1 MKNSIYCNI
10 DPSDSNMLWD
20 PLFMMEAIANP
31 SAHNFNHSVVG
42 KILNDSAANRYSF
55 VCNVLMDVCVDHR
68 DPERVNDI
76 GILCAELTA
85 YCRSLSAEW
94 LGILKALCCSSN
106 NGNCGFNDLLCNV
119 DVSSACRSTGDEGS
133 RLRRTQGGR
142 CIGFPSA
149 SLLFTSDVKLCSVC
163 DFSQKPA
170 ARSPAASVAI
180 CMSRRSQKMMS

>member
-119 DVSSACRSTGDEGS
+119 DVSFAAPRRRVLAPSPLSTSHSGREMYWVS
-133 RLRRTQGGR
+133 IQRLFFHIRPKTLKCLQ
-142 CIGFPSA
+142 FH
-149 SLLFTSDVKLCSVC
+149 T
-163 DFSQKPA
+163 KPA
-170 ARSPAASVAI
+170 HSLSHH
-180 CMSRRSQKMMS
+180 

>member
-119 DVSSACRSTGDEGS
+119 DVSSCRSTGRRGLAPSPNAGREMYWISIWRPPLHIRREALS
-133 RLRRTQGGR
+133 RPRFSHKTRPLG
-142 CIGFPSA
+142 PPP
-149 SLLFTSDVKLCSVC
+149 LLSRSV
-163 DFSQKPA
+163 
-170 ARSPAASVAI
+170 
-180 CMSRRSQKMMS
+180 

>member
-1 MKNSIYCNI
+1 MPDFLPFFSSSEFCSKVKNSIYCNI

-20 PLFMMEAIANP
+20 PVFMMEAIANP
-31 SAHNFNHSVVG
+31 SAHNFNHSMVG
-42 KILNDSAANRYSF
+42 KILNDSPANRYSF

-68 DPERVNDI
+68 DPERWVDLVRCHVSDSVGCSSLLSVRLQLYVLFSPVRVNDI

-119 DVSSACRSTGDEGS
+119 DVSC
-133 RLRRTQGGR
+133 
-142 CIGFPSA
+142 
-149 SLLFTSDVKLCSVC
+149 VY
-163 DFSQKPA
+163 
-170 ARSPAASVAI
+170 
-180 CMSRRSQKMMS
+180 

>member
-1 MKNSIYCNI
+1 MREQQLHVPSSRSLCIRADLTQLPPPLSEFCSKVKNSIYCNI

-119 DVSSACRSTGDEGS
+119 DVSSAGRRETRARAFAERRAGDV
-133 RLRRTQGGR
+133 L
-142 CIGFPSA
+142 
-149 SLLFTSDVKLCSVC
+149 
-163 DFSQKPA
+163 DFDL
-170 ARSPAASVAI
+170 AAS
-180 CMSRRSQKMMS
+180 SSHQT